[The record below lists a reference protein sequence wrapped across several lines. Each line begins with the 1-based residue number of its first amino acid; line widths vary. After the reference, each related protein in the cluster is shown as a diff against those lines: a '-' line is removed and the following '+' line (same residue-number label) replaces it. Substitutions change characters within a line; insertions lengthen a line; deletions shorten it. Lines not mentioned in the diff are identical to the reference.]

1 MIILM
6 ILSEDKMR
14 SALICLL
21 GLAIATPALA
31 DMSASFDWGP
41 TKKCFD
47 TRSPPFSVSGVP
59 AGTAKL
65 DFRMQDRDAMSFQH
79 GGGKVAYT
87 GKNAVPYGAFRYNG
101 PCPPA
106 PATHTY
112 RFTVK
117 ALDTKG
123 KTLASTTAEKT
134 FHQ

>member
-1 MIILM
+1 M
-6 ILSEDKMR
+6 ILGGNMR
-14 SALICLL
+14 FALACLL
-21 GLAIATPALA
+21 AVTVTTPALA

-47 TRSPPFSVSGVP
+47 TRSPPFTVTGVP

-65 DFRMQDRDAMSFQH
+65 DFRMQDRDATSYPH

-87 GKNAVPYGAFRYNG
+87 GKNAIPYGAFRYNG

-106 PATHTY
+106 PATHNY

-117 ALDTKG
+117 ALDAKG
-123 KTLASTTAEKT
+123 KTLATTQVEKS